1 MASNKIKLNFQRQTE
16 KKYRDRD
23 NREKGIIILT
33 EKTHHEKY
41 LQREKEIE
49 KILNERETE
58 AIKNHPSF
66 FRGKRKQKRKEI
78 ANLWF

>member
-1 MASNKIKLNFQRQTE
+1 MKNIFKER
-16 KKYRDRD
+16 
-23 NREKGIIILT
+23 
-33 EKTHHEKY
+33 
-41 LQREKEIE
+41 EIE